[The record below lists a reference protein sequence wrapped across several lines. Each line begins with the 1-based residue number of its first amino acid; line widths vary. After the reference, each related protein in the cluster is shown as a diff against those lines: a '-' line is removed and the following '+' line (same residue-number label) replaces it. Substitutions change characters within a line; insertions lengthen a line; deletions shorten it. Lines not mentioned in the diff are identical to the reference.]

1 MITLNED
8 GFERGFYRF
17 SGISELECP
26 NGWAPDWKRATDEDR
41 DGINVRPEIKP
52 KYQTPEVRPGT
63 GKWSVSIHTREAT
76 HQAVLLKQ
84 FSAEPG
90 KYHTA
95 SVWSMGV
102 TGLKGDCGHGMRI
115 GIDPTGKVNAWG
127 ESVLWSDWYSQYM
140 KDDWQDRK
148 WEDLAVTALAQNQT
162 ITVFLWSSNDY
173 PKDAFAHFDDFKLE
187 VEGDGGGDGDSQ
199 PIGDLSDVIDRLNT
213 IIVMHQETQLQVNIL
228 REGLNTIPKRGD
240 TITL

>member
-8 GFERGFYRF
+8 GFEKGFYPF
-17 SGISELECP
+17 NGVSELECP
-26 NGWAPDWKRATDEDR
+26 NGWAPDWKRATDGDE

-52 KYQTPEVRPGT
+52 KYQTPEVRT

-76 HQAVLLKQ
+76 HHAVLLKQ

-90 KYHTA
+90 RYHTA
-95 SVWSMGV
+95 SIYAAGV
-102 TGLKGDCGHGMRI
+102 TGPKGKSGHGMRI
-115 GIDPTGKVNAWG
+115 GIDPTGEVNAWG
-127 ESVLWSDWYSQYM
+127 ESVVWSDWYSQYM
-140 KDDWQDRK
+140 DSWEDRK
-148 WEDLAVTALAQNQT
+148 WVDLAVTAVAENQT

-187 VEGDGGGDGDSQ
+187 VEGDGSNDDGQ
-199 PIGDLSDVIDRLNT
+199 PIGDLSDVIDRLNA
-213 IIVMHQETQLQVNIL
+213 IIVMHQETQLQINVIREIL
-228 REGLNTIPKRGD
+228 SGVPKHGD